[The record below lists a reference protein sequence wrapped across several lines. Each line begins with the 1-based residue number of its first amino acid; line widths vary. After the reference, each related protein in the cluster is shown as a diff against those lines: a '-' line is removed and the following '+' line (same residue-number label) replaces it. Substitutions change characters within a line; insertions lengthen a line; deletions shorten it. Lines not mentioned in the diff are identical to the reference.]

1 MRPILVLNP
10 RHDLAFVQAAEALV
24 EGGTGSPGELEAAL
38 RRDFPR
44 VVVRPRDLSDERL
57 VMWYVYREGHW
68 VNGRHHDG
76 DTD

>member
-10 RHDLAFVQAAEALV
+10 RHDLAFVEAAEALV
-24 EGGTGSPGELEAAL
+24 ERGAASPAELEAAL
-38 RRDFPR
+38 RHDYPR

-68 VNGRHHDG
+68 VNGRHRDD